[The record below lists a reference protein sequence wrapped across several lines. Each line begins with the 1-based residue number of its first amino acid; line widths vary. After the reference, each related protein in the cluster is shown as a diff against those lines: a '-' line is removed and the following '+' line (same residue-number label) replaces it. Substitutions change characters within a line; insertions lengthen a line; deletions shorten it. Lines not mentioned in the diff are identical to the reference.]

1 MLWDP
6 WRFRYD
12 SIDQHGFGEF
22 FGAAWFSR
30 EGRARRARS
39 PHAQGPWGLFVR
51 LSHTPEGWAT
61 HARFEALL
69 TTSVGAGLMAL
80 DTGVSLTFF
89 PCVALS
95 IWAGRAAFTLLPL
108 LEGVGPEEGIWGL
121 EPASW
126 AELSGDLRAWLMGE
140 AEAMEARGQ
149 TTCTSCSRLS
159 EAEARDS
166 TAPRDLDVAVA
177 SRALR
182 ASQTPTSPTGAPDPL
197 TLHPEAPS
205 LERREALNALA

>member
-1 MLWDP
+1 MGLP
-6 WRFRYD
+6 QNTRYAQP
-12 SIDQHGFGEF
+12 SLINGLPTSQPYPT
-22 FGAAWFSR
+22 
-30 EGRARRARS
+30 
-39 PHAQGPWGLFVR
+39 PHPSTPSHLFV
-51 LSHTPEGWAT
+51 SQ
-61 HARFEALL
+61 
-69 TTSVGAGLMAL
+69 
-80 DTGVSLTFF
+80 
-89 PCVALS
+89 
-95 IWAGRAAFTLLPL
+95 IFTLLPL